1 MALSFYNKFLIFFL
15 LVTLS
20 LLRSQDVVLYGGK
33 LKLSLPHSYYNGKIS
48 KYNILCEFYPN
59 ESVIKGVENL
69 LTEWIWNVP
78 QRKLYF
84 HLYPN
89 NPVFRD
95 KGGYARIIESYVN
108 GTEVNVSFE
117 NENQDVFSVTLPF
130 NISRGTAVNVTLIF
144 EVKIPFVKDRFG
156 YSGKVY
162 ALGNWYPILA
172 VYDGERWHTNSYFS
186 YGESFYSRVAFYNVT
201 IRYPEGYV
209 IATTGV
215 KVYERPY
222 GRGYLEGKWVT
233 PLPVRDFAWT
243 SSKYYKLVSEN
254 IYINGKNVSINLYYL
269 PKQTSKIL
277 RTLEIAKQALKIFS
291 SLFGEYI
298 YPVLNL
304 CEVEGWFLGM
314 EYPMLIMVSSRLYLS
329 DDPLLLENVIA
340 HEIAHQWW
348 YAMVGN
354 DQASHPFLDES
365 LATYSQLLYIEQ
377 VYGRS
382 AYKERVKKI
391 RDTYFKW
398 VKEGKDYSLSS
409 NVWSFSDKKDY
420 LITYYYKGPLL
431 LHYLRWIMG
440 DKLFFS
446 ILKTV
451 YNDYLL
457 LEIDL
462 KGFAEEIKELAEDI
476 SFKIFNYYLGN
487 DSIPLVS
494 VYAICSVNKDN
505 LYEVSVSFIS
515 DVHVPLMIPVSI
527 KEGDDLRGPFRV
539 KANEVLTYTAQK
551 LPIIIE
557 VDPSSDALIMLDND
571 SLIISECYAYNDH
584 RGK

>member
-186 YGESFYSRVAFYNVT
+186 YGESFYSRVAFY
-201 IRYPEGYV
+201 
-209 IATTGV
+209 
-215 KVYERPY
+215 
-222 GRGYLEGKWVT
+222 
-233 PLPVRDFAWT
+233 
-243 SSKYYKLVSEN
+243 
-254 IYINGKNVSINLYYL
+254 
-269 PKQTSKIL
+269 
-277 RTLEIAKQALKIFS
+277 
-291 SLFGEYI
+291 
-298 YPVLNL
+298 
-304 CEVEGWFLGM
+304 
-314 EYPMLIMVSSRLYLS
+314 
-329 DDPLLLENVIA
+329 
-340 HEIAHQWW
+340 
-348 YAMVGN
+348 
-354 DQASHPFLDES
+354 
-365 LATYSQLLYIEQ
+365 
-377 VYGRS
+377 
-382 AYKERVKKI
+382 
-391 RDTYFKW
+391 
-398 VKEGKDYSLSS
+398 
-409 NVWSFSDKKDY
+409 
-420 LITYYYKGPLL
+420 
-431 LHYLRWIMG
+431 
-440 DKLFFS
+440 
-446 ILKTV
+446 
-451 YNDYLL
+451 
-457 LEIDL
+457 
-462 KGFAEEIKELAEDI
+462 
-476 SFKIFNYYLGN
+476 
-487 DSIPLVS
+487 
-494 VYAICSVNKDN
+494 
-505 LYEVSVSFIS
+505 
-515 DVHVPLMIPVSI
+515 
-527 KEGDDLRGPFRV
+527 
-539 KANEVLTYTAQK
+539 
-551 LPIIIE
+551 
-557 VDPSSDALIMLDND
+557 
-571 SLIISECYAYNDH
+571 
-584 RGK
+584 